1 MKLVEKVPKDLYKIF
16 GSKYMEF
23 YMQFLVA
30 LYEESSQS
38 YSLLGLTERECQM
51 IMNERL
57 AKMAL
62 DWSEARVD
70 EEGELITRANM
81 ASVSLK
87 HFEDW
92 GWLRRDYDETLN
104 SYVVSFP
111 EYSQLF
117 VELFQKLYS
126 ENDGKERE
134 SVLTV
139 YSHLYT
145 YSLDKEKNNEILKSA
160 LHTSRALLQMLANMQ
175 EGMRG
180 YFDEL
185 SKQRSF
191 RGIQEV
197 LVKEINNS
205 DSKKYAI
212 LTTTDSFYRYKEAVK
227 ELIEE
232 NLEKTEARKYSFETE
247 LLSEEE
253 NTRKSYRLRRM
264 IEICEE
270 ATDMLYKISREFDAI
285 ERRYNKLIEQKT
297 VFASRA
303 AARIRYIMMEGV
315 MEEDQT
321 VALINLINESG
332 KSEEI
337 LDKLSSKLRFSEP
350 YKIMTE
356 KSLYQRRENQK
367 EKFTPQA
374 VTPEKSQEENMTE
387 FVLGSYRLEVDV
399 EATRAW
405 YGRYGNATGGCG
417 CAYCRNYAAAV
428 GVLPPEAAAFL
439 EPLGLNLRRPGDIGE
454 YGPRQGGRWYMPMWH
469 IAGRLLEAGEG
480 ELPVAPGVTAGFAT
494 DMGPFLRNFPEPCFQ
509 CWLSMTLP
517 WVLEEPADE
526 AADDRDDEV
535 KTLDRRTEP

>member
-1 MKLVEKVPKDLYKIF
+1 MKLVERIPKDLYKVF

-38 YSLLGLTERECQM
+38 FSLLGLTERECQM

-57 AKMAL
+57 AKMTMS
-62 DWSEARVD
+62 WSEERFD
-70 EEGELITRANM
+70 EEGELLTRANM

-126 ENDGKERE
+126 ENDSKERE

-145 YSLDKEKNNEILKSA
+145 YSSDKEKNNDILKSA
-160 LHTSRALLQMLANMQ
+160 LHTSRSLLQMLANMQ

-197 LVKEINNS
+197 LIKEINNS

-232 NLEKTEARKYSFETE
+232 NLGKNESRKREYEWE
-247 LLSEEE
+247 LMAVEE
-253 NTRKSYRLRRM
+253 NTPKYYRIRRM
-264 IEICEE
+264 IELCED
-270 ATDMLYKISREFDAI
+270 AMDMLYKISREFDAI

-303 AARIRYIMMEGV
+303 AARIRYIMMEGA

-321 VALINLINESG
+321 VALINLINESE
-332 KSEEI
+332 KSEKI
-337 LDKLSSKLRFSEP
+337 LEKLSEKIGFSEQ
-350 YKIMTE
+350 YKVLSE

-367 EKFTPQA
+367 TKFTPQA
-374 VTPEKSQEENMTE
+374 VQAEAVTEDGMNE
-387 FVLGSYRLEVDV
+387 FVLKPLYTQKEIRSFREANEQNGRFTVTKDTVKSVEDLEKLFMV
-399 EATRAW
+399 W
-405 YGRYGNATGGCG
+405 QNATES
-417 CAYCRNYAAAV
+417 ADSKEQIEIAQD
-428 GVLPPEAAAFL
+428 L
-439 EPLGLNLRRPGDIGE
+439 ENETGFRFSKLTI
-454 YGPRQGGRWYMPMWH
+454 
-469 IAGRLLEAGEG
+469 EG
-480 ELPVAPGVTAGFAT
+480 ET
-494 DMGPFLRNFPEPCFQ
+494 DG
-509 CWLSMTLP
+509 
-517 WVLEEPADE
+517 
-526 AADDRDDEV
+526 
-535 KTLDRRTEP
+535 

>member
-1 MKLVEKVPKDLYKIF
+1 
-16 GSKYMEF
+16 
-23 YMQFLVA
+23 
-30 LYEESSQS
+30 
-38 YSLLGLTERECQM
+38 
-51 IMNERL
+51 
-57 AKMAL
+57 
-62 DWSEARVD
+62 
-70 EEGELITRANM
+70 M

-232 NLEKTEARKYSFETE
+232 NLEKTA
-247 LLSEEE
+247 
-253 NTRKSYRLRRM
+253 
-264 IEICEE
+264 
-270 ATDMLYKISREFDAI
+270 
-285 ERRYNKLIEQKT
+285 
-297 VFASRA
+297 
-303 AARIRYIMMEGV
+303 EGRV
-315 MEEDQT
+315 ME
-321 VALINLINESG
+321 
-332 KSEEI
+332 
-337 LDKLSSKLRFSEP
+337 
-350 YKIMTE
+350 
-356 KSLYQRRENQK
+356 
-367 EKFTPQA
+367 
-374 VTPEKSQEENMTE
+374 
-387 FVLGSYRLEVDV
+387 
-399 EATRAW
+399 
-405 YGRYGNATGGCG
+405 
-417 CAYCRNYAAAV
+417 
-428 GVLPPEAAAFL
+428 
-439 EPLGLNLRRPGDIGE
+439 
-454 YGPRQGGRWYMPMWH
+454 
-469 IAGRLLEAGEG
+469 
-480 ELPVAPGVTAGFAT
+480 
-494 DMGPFLRNFPEPCFQ
+494 
-509 CWLSMTLP
+509 
-517 WVLEEPADE
+517 
-526 AADDRDDEV
+526 
-535 KTLDRRTEP
+535 